1 MTREQANTKAAALAS
16 AYAHRDITW
25 AELREGL
32 LAIYGEIR
40 FSRVMLTRCGVS
52 ATEAERIR
60 AQQYQLARDQHWDT
74 IPVQE
79 PA

>member
-1 MTREQANTKAAALAS
+1 MTREQANTKAAALAI

-25 AELREGL
+25 AEFREGF

-40 FSRVMLTRCGVS
+40 FARVMLTRCGVS
-52 ATEAERIR
+52 AEEEARIKT
-60 AQQYQLARDQHWDT
+60 QQYQLARDQHWDT